1 MDGFSQVLHPQTM
14 SVLTLSRKFQKL
26 GFLLALITL
35 WMFKHDIVTLLFLSF
50 SGVFF
55 VGLEQSVCLIGSSSS
70 LNESLSWE
78 TFVMLDRSEMLHD
91 GLLQLDSGMSLLTIE
106 DFDDMLQSV
115 SAKTVSNSPEDRL
128 GTPQLKHVK
137 GSSDFVR
144 G

>member
-1 MDGFSQVLHPQTM
+1 
-14 SVLTLSRKFQKL
+14 
-26 GFLLALITL
+26 
-35 WMFKHDIVTLLFLSF
+35 
-50 SGVFF
+50 
-55 VGLEQSVCLIGSSSS
+55 
-70 LNESLSWE
+70 
-78 TFVMLDRSEMLHD
+78 MLDRSEMLHD

-106 DFDDMLQSV
+106 DFDDRLQFV